1 MSASNGRLTPIE
13 LNKLLGEMN
22 AEAGFPL
29 AVVTNH
35 DGYVIA
41 ASGPE
46 DADAQRQSAVVA
58 KVGETA
64 ALASSQLKMGAMD
77 EVSIYSRDGSRLIC
91 RSVGLP
97 ASSDLILSVMINKR
111 GQPYRRATNKVIAQ
125 LRETWRN

>member
-1 MSASNGRLTPIE
+1 MSASNGRLTPVE
-13 LNKLLGEMN
+13 LNKLLDEMN
-22 AEAGFPL
+22 AGAGFPL

-46 DADAQRQSAVVA
+46 GVDAQRQSAVVA

-64 ALASSQLKMGAMD
+64 ALASSQLKMGALD
-77 EVSIYSRDGSRLIC
+77 EVSIYSLDGSRLIC

-97 ASSDLILSVMINKR
+97 GSDLILSVMISKR
-111 GQPYRRATNKVIAQ
+111 GQSYRRATSKVIAQ
-125 LRETWRN
+125 LRENWGN